1 MRRLK
6 LLDGFTVK
14 NASVLGFEINTLRV
28 VKVKSCWQLACWC
41 MKSVPMTAYSLV
53 LDATPREKNEL
64 SPEHGQ
70 RLRYTG
76 YLVSFWAATW
86 TDLCPGKSSAKH
98 RLHLSAPG
106 RTASSLTGPK
116 QEFGR
121 EGAFTVGERSALST
135 AGVGG

>member
-14 NASVLGFEINTLRV
+14 NASVLGFEINALRV

-70 RLRYTG
+70 RLRYPG
-76 YLVSFWAATW
+76 YLVSFLGSNMDRFMSWKIFCKAQASPLGPREDGVIT
-86 TDLCPGKSSAKH
+86 H
-98 RLHLSAPG
+98 RA
-106 RTASSLTGPK
+106 
-116 QEFGR
+116 E
-121 EGAFTVGERSALST
+121 
-135 AGVGG
+135 AGVWQGRSLHGG